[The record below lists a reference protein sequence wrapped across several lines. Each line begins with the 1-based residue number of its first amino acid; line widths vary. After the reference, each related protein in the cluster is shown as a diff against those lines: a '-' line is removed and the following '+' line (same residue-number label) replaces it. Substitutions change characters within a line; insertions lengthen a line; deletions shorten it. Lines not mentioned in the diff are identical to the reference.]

1 MIFNLATR
9 VPMRNQGLAR
19 ILLCGAIADVA
30 SGPHGV
36 MINTDPDD
44 TPINWYR
51 RLGFDDEIY
60 WIRNYTYRR
69 AK

>member
-1 MIFNLATR
+1 
-9 VPMRNQGLAR
+9 MRNQGLAR
-19 ILLCGAIADVA
+19 ILLCGAISDAYQRGCR
-30 SGPHGV
+30 SV

-60 WIRNYTYRR
+60 WVRSYAYRR
-69 AK
+69 SR